1 MAVLAKAL
9 GKPFYA
15 LAESYKFLRLFP
27 LSQADLPPLPSATPS
42 TSTASPASASSSKPT
57 LPLSS
62 FTILPSPL
70 ASPRPKPTRLDS
82 DVGSESGPQ
91 RPGSSS
97 SGGDQPT
104 GMTAEM
110 LALNPRYDYTPRD
123 AIGLVISDVGILTPD
138 SVSSYLV
145 IAE

>member
-27 LSQADLPPLPSATPS
+27 LSQADLPPLPSAAGP
-42 TSTASPASASSSKPT
+42 PSASSSAKPA

-62 FTILPSPL
+62 FSLLPSPF
-70 ASPRPKPTRLDS
+70 ASPQDKPSALTGDDGSVADRP
-82 DVGSESGPQ
+82 
-91 RPGSSS
+91 
-97 SGGDQPT
+97 PT
-104 GMTAEM
+104 GMTRAM
-110 LALNPRYDYTPRD
+110 LDLNPRYDYTPRD
-123 AIGLVISDVGILTPD
+123 AISLVVSDVGILTPD